1 MGVTLLK
8 IKISLFFF
16 VLLLFSASLFTS
28 CHAGRPFKSMD
39 KLAKEADVSEKIDQ
53 EEPWKETT
61 SSSSTT
67 AGEDLAETNIIHGRL
82 LRANTKDYGRHRLW
96 LDVELS
102 VHRLLSL
109 GLGIHLDD
117 DWPGTRILFGRDSG
131 AHDLSISG
139 SRI

>member
-1 MGVTLLK
+1 MRMGVTLLK

-67 AGEDLAETNIIHGRL
+67 AGDDLTETNIIHGRL
-82 LRANTKDYGRHRLW
+82 LRANTKDYGRYDPAPALVRPPFKL
-96 LDVELS
+96 
-102 VHRLLSL
+102 
-109 GLGIHLDD
+109 I
-117 DWPGTRILFGRDSG
+117 PN
-131 AHDLSISG
+131 
-139 SRI
+139 